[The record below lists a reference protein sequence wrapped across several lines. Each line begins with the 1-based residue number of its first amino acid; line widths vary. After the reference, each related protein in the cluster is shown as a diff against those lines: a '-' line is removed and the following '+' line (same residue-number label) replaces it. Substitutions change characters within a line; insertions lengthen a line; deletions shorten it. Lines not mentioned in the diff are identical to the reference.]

1 MAAVHSRRARSLVL
15 ALSWL
20 LGSRLLPAQAM
31 SGIAPVDAASAARA
45 AWSRA
50 AAALETH
57 DYAAAHREME
67 HAAAAW
73 PTQPAYLWGRAV
85 AGLLAADTAG
95 VFDALNAYGALGL
108 GRDLH
113 ADARFAGLVMQPR
126 FAATDAN
133 RGCIT
138 SPAKRASAWRSR
150 PRPSAPY
157 ALRASN
163 TPAVSAARS
172 PATAR
177 PQRYAGCVGQA
188 AAACSISRCAAA

>member
-1 MAAVHSRRARSLVL
+1 MAAILSRRARSLVL

-20 LGSRLLPAQAM
+20 LGSRLLLAQAM
-31 SGIAPVDAASAARA
+31 SGIAPVDSASAARA

-50 AAALETH
+50 AAALETR
-57 DYAAAHREME
+57 DYAAAHREMD
-67 HAAAAW
+67 AAAAW

-126 FAATDAN
+126 FASVAAN